1 MSTIFLYVRESSH
14 RGTIVSQ
21 MDRREAVGVMR
32 KYRKSKYQIGILS
45 AKSIDSLKRV
55 YGEFAPFEEIESKE
69 SIIDILDEAKNF
81 PLRKIKELIDI
92 NISDYK
98 DKILSEEA
106 YTSSVY
112 EDIISDNEINIVD
125 KFPYAFIARRGLV
138 PQVRKRGLNGKK
150 EKVINLREYFADNN
164 ICRVTDFSVAC
175 RSQEKVHN
183 SEYCLVSWLR
193 EGQLKADK
201 IKTDVFDKEKLESSI
216 KSLRKLTFKEQSVFH
231 YNLVDILSKCG
242 IAFVLVEKYPNTNVV
257 GATQWD
263 TNGHKAIIQLN
274 LKGKRSDSLWFTLF
288 HEIAHILKHDS
299 KDFHLTMDDD
309 KILEDEADELAC
321 SLLIPHEDFFRFK
334 RRGNFSI
341 GEIIKF
347 SQEVNIHPSIVIGRL
362 QHEGII
368 GWNMYNDYKIKVDI
382 I

>member
-45 AKSIDSLKRV
+45 AKSIDSLRRV

-69 SIIDILDEAKNF
+69 SVIDILDESKNI

-98 DKILSEEA
+98 DKILNEEA
-106 YTSSVY
+106 YTVSD
-112 EDIISDNEINIVD
+112 DISNDEINIVD
-125 KFPYAFIARRGLV
+125 EFPYTHMFKKGLV
-138 PQVRKRGLNGKK
+138 PKVSKRRLNGKK
-150 EKVINLREYFADNN
+150 EKIINLRKHFDVNDL
-164 ICRVTDFSVAC
+164 CRVTDFSVAC

-193 EGQLKADK
+193 EGQLKANK
-201 IKTDVFDKEKLESSI
+201 IKTDIFDKEKLESSI
-216 KSLRKLTFKEQSVFH
+216 ESLRKLTFQEQSVFH
-231 YNLVDILSKCG
+231 YNLVNILSKCG

-263 TNGHKAIIQLN
+263 TDGHKAIIQLN

-288 HEIAHILKHDS
+288 HEIAHILMHDS

-362 QHEGII
+362 QHEGVI

>member
-1 MSTIFLYVRESSH
+1 
-14 RGTIVSQ
+14 

-45 AKSIDSLKRV
+45 AKSIDSLRRV

-69 SIIDILDEAKNF
+69 SVIDILDESKNI

-98 DKILSEEA
+98 DKILNEEA
-106 YTSSVY
+106 YTVSD
-112 EDIISDNEINIVD
+112 DISNDEINIVD
-125 KFPYAFIARRGLV
+125 EFPYTHMFKKGLV
-138 PQVRKRGLNGKK
+138 PKVSKRRLNGKK
-150 EKVINLREYFADNN
+150 EKIINLRKHFDVNDL
-164 ICRVTDFSVAC
+164 CRVTDFSVAC

-193 EGQLKADK
+193 EGQLKANK
-201 IKTDVFDKEKLESSI
+201 IKTDIFDKEKLESSI
-216 KSLRKLTFKEQSVFH
+216 ESLRKLTFQEQSVFH
-231 YNLVDILSKCG
+231 YNLVNILSKCG

-263 TNGHKAIIQLN
+263 TDGHKAIIQLN

-288 HEIAHILKHDS
+288 HEIAHILMHDS

-362 QHEGII
+362 QHEGVI

>member
-45 AKSIDSLKRV
+45 AKSIDSLRRV
-55 YGEFAPFEEIESKE
+55 YGEFAPFEEIKSKE
-69 SIIDILDEAKNF
+69 SVIDILDESKNI

-92 NISDYK
+92 NMSDYK
-98 DKILSEEA
+98 DKILNEEA
-106 YTSSVY
+106 YTVSD
-112 EDIISDNEINIVD
+112 DISNDEINIVD
-125 KFPYAFIARRGLV
+125 EFPYTHMFKKGLV
-138 PQVRKRGLNGKK
+138 PKVSKRRLNGKK
-150 EKVINLREYFADNN
+150 EKIINLRKYFDVNDL
-164 ICRVTDFSVAC
+164 CKVTDFSVAC

-193 EGQLKADK
+193 EGQLKANK
-201 IKTDVFDKEKLESSI
+201 IKTDIFDKEKLESSI
-216 KSLRKLTFKEQSVFH
+216 ESLRKLTFQEQSVFH

-263 TNGHKAIIQLN
+263 TDGHKAIIQLN

-288 HEIAHILKHDS
+288 HEIAHILMHDS

-309 KILEDEADELAC
+309 KILEDKADELAC

-362 QHEGII
+362 QHEGVI